1 MIKTKIAQQA
11 PKYILTIME
20 DDMELLEKRRVEVW
34 EVKKQEIV
42 LKGFR
47 KGHVPQ
53 EHAENA
59 IGYDNLYEDVIR
71 EVVIRGI
78 KESGQRVVGV
88 GQASIDMFTKG
99 KPVVVRV
106 EVWLEPAVHVT
117 LEGKK
122 LYEGLEVESPDTTVE
137 EPEIDA
143 VVQRVRESVATTKTV
158 ERESQTGDVV
168 VVDFEGKLEDG
179 SPFRGNKANDYQV
192 IVGSGILLAEFEA
205 QLLGVKAGEVKEVK
219 LTFPPTW
226 PAKDLAGK
234 KAVFTTTIKEVK
246 ERNLPE
252 VNDELGKQFGVEDL
266 ATARAK
272 IRENLILNKEQQG
285 RAQVE
290 QQLLTGLIRAVP
302 VDPIPQSMIQ
312 QQTNIL
318 VQNML
323 EGVGMTL
330 EEYLKKAKVTEED
343 LINQHQQAAVI
354 DVRSRLILRAIADA
368 ENLTVTPEEEEAA
381 LKMAHETQFKNMEL
395 ETLRQQIDRDALVL
409 NIRVQRAV
417 NHVREKM
424 VPKVKL
430 QGGPALQQQ

>member
-47 KGHVPQ
+47 KGHVPR

-88 GQASIDMFTKG
+88 GQASVDMFTKD

-106 EVWLEPAVHVT
+106 EVWLEPAVHVI

-122 LYEGLEVESPDTTVE
+122 LYEGLEVESPDINVE

-205 QLLGVKAGEVKEVK
+205 QLLGVKAGEVREVK

-266 ATARAK
+266 ASARAK
-272 IRENLILNKEQQG
+272 IRENLSLNKEQQG

-343 LINQHQQAAVI
+343 LINQHQQAAII
-354 DVRSRLILRAIADA
+354 DVRSRLILRTIADV
-368 ENLTVTPEEEEAA
+368 ENLTATPEEEEAA
-381 LKMAHETQFKNMEL
+381 LKMAHETQFKNIEI
-395 ETLRQQIDRDALVL
+395 ETLRQQIDRDALAL
-409 NIRVQRAV
+409 NIRVQKAV

-424 VPKVKL
+424 VSKVKL